1 MEHIVSL
8 QLSNHGYS
16 SLKGIEHFTSLEE
29 LDCSSNSLT
38 ELDLSKNSNL
48 KTLNCGFNRIRNLD
62 LTRNVLLTE
71 LYCSENK
78 ISKLDTHRN
87 PKLERLNH
95 SNNLI
100 LEPDHT
106 VKGVGT
112 FEYDVSLSFYG
123 AKLQW
128 KETELSVSTEASAK
142 ADMNRLTPVIRNAWA
157 NFRELNDRALDLI
170 AGMHPDEDVN
180 ELVLS
185 ELAFDKDGIFG

>member
-1 MEHIVSL
+1 M
-8 QLSNHGYS
+8 
-16 SLKGIEHFTSLEE
+16 
-29 LDCSSNSLT
+29 
-38 ELDLSKNSNL
+38 
-48 KTLNCGFNRIRNLD
+48 D

-142 ADMNRLTPVIRNAWA
+142 ADMNRLTPATRNAWA

-170 AGMHPDEDVN
+170 AGMQPDEDGT
-180 ELVLS
+180 S
-185 ELAFDKDGIFG
+185 WFYPSLASTRTARFG